1 MQHAVYSIIGIVG
14 GAIATAFGGF
24 DVGLQVLVTF
34 MALDYATGLVVAG
47 VFHKSGKSETGRLES
62 RAGFKGL
69 CRKGMELILV
79 LVGACLDR
87 YTGNSFVRDAVVMA
101 FIANEALSL
110 LENAVLMGLP
120 VPKVLTRVLEVMQ
133 KKADREDEEVK
144 GHDVS

>member
-1 MQHAVYSIIGIVG
+1 
-14 GAIATAFGGF
+14 
-24 DVGLQVLVTF
+24 

-133 KKADREDEEVK
+133 KKADREDGEVDS
-144 GHDVS
+144 HDVS